1 MYYSKEWIFGFFRL
15 WSRCKARWKCITF
28 LFSLYIN
35 DLEKILNDNDV
46 QSLNLIYNFCI
57 ENITTYLRIL
67 ILLDDDDVLLISES
81 TYGLQN
87 ALNAFSLY
95 CKQWKMKVSTNKT
108 EIMVFSKRKFGIDS
122 FFLFDKH

>member
-1 MYYSKEWIFGFFRL
+1 
-15 WSRCKARWKCITF
+15 
-28 LFSLYIN
+28 LYIN

-95 CKQWKMKVSTNKT
+95 CKQWKLKVSTNKT